1 MEDKPY
7 TKEDFL
13 VELKKYS
20 SKFKDEKESFNA
32 FFHTHITYLVYK
44 SSSGEMKP
52 AIVCSC
58 KPLIKLFLKGLK
70 YKDSKIRVILNK
82 LNLNKS
88 KLTGKTKKINTFSLM
103 YRDKQTIPL
112 ENVKISLE
120 ECVVLSEDNYERICS
135 QLTGLAKA
143 WKSDNH
149 LKRIFS

>member
-1 MEDKPY
+1 
-7 TKEDFL
+7 
-13 VELKKYS
+13 
-20 SKFKDEKESFNA
+20 
-32 FFHTHITYLVYK
+32 
-44 SSSGEMKP
+44 
-52 AIVCSC
+52 
-58 KPLIKLFLKGLK
+58 
-70 YKDSKIRVILNK
+70 
-82 LNLNKS
+82 
-88 KLTGKTKKINTFSLM
+88 M